1 MTSQQA
7 PDPMPRPPAEPDPS
21 ECCGSGCVRCIFDL
35 HDDALLRYRQ
45 LLAEWILRHPEAAA
59 QTEVGRH

>member
-1 MTSQQA
+1 
-7 PDPMPRPPAEPDPS
+7 MPRPPAEPDPS

-45 LLAEWILRHPEAAA
+45 SLAEWILRHPEAAA